1 MRQCKQCIK
10 CPQKTLHVEIS
21 LRALKT
27 VNTSKQGIGEEKKVL
42 RCFDILV
49 TNFRHFESSKVLHV
63 TFF

>member
-27 VNTSKQGIGEEKKVL
+27 VNTSEQDIGEEKK
-42 RCFDILV
+42 
-49 TNFRHFESSKVLHV
+49 FEDALTSW
-63 TFF
+63 